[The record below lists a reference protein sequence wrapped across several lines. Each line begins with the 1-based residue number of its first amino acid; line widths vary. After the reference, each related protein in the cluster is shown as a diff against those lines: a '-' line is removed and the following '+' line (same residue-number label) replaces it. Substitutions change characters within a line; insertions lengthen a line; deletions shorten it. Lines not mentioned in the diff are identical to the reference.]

1 MGNTVVHRWQMADN
15 IPFEKSFDGSI
26 EKYFSNRRPALYSS
40 TVYWY
45 LSPDGVDAYQ
55 PVPVKER
62 DTYWKDSSTALAA
75 EGSGVIDA
83 DSMEPQH
90 HSGGR
95 LGVRVTSEY
104 SAKLGLADGR
114 PLCLWVE
121 NKPGNT
127 LELKVHSMW
136 YVPKPGRFRV
146 VAHCVKAPGM
156 GIVQPYWN
164 GEKAGA
170 PVDFY
175 SANAEETEVQLGIY
189 DVVPKIQIL
198 KFEIIGS
205 NPAAQPFRGLALDSI
220 SFLPE

>member
-1 MGNTVVHRWQMADN
+1 
-15 IPFEKSFDGSI
+15 
-26 EKYFSNRRPALYSS
+26 
-40 TVYWY
+40 VYWY
-45 LSPDGVDAYQ
+45 LSPEGVDAYQ
-55 PVPVKER
+55 PVPFKER
-62 DTYWKDSSTALAA
+62 DTYWKDSSTALAP

-83 DSMEPQH
+83 DSMETQH

-104 SAKLGLADGR
+104 AAKLGLADGR

-121 NKPGNT
+121 NIPGNT

-175 SANAEETEVQLGIY
+175 SAKAEETEVQLGVY

-198 KFEIIGS
+198 KFEIVGS
-205 NPAAQPFRGLALDSI
+205 NPAALPLRGFALDSI
-220 SFLPE
+220 KFLPE